1 MAIFGQYQGGMGQ
14 DFNVGGNM
22 DAVLKQQQNT
32 HQSMLDA
39 VNKFSQA
46 REEMSTL
53 QQQTGAILSEYGV
66 DEKGKPDDTAP
77 KYVHDLFKNVNK
89 EGGIA
94 NLSRTQLVSGL
105 KAYETGTQVES
116 QRQNQ
121 AFNAQKLRQATLTN
135 DITEMQMQ
143 AALKQEKENQ
153 RIRDAYNN
161 PEVRDAASKIATEGE
176 RSVDKVT
183 KEILIKGETVKF
195 TKEEIA
201 PILQRL
207 NDARLNENKEAEQN
221 ALDDIG
227 RMLHGKT
234 SKGRESNIN
243 ILDQLDENGMLMTEE
258 VKNPDYVPYQT
269 SRDVAK
275 LTERKVGQNTNPTIP
290 DTLLRGIANKELDKL
305 KASTVGTTSNTEKQR
320 ILDKVASTPIGAVE
334 VSTQKVGDKVIG
346 KGFSNPY
353 LPKTTLLWKNPKTQK
368 IQEEVDS
375 IDKEIAEVNRDL
387 DPKIQGRRVSNV
399 TSSLE
404 HWKNAK
410 PSLTLSQKNIQENVA
425 KWQSEKDTLEESLI
439 SLGKQRKQKQVEIDA
454 SENAALSAATKASKA
469 IVPYTGGEVPA
480 SADSWK
486 PVIEKV
492 QEKYK
497 RTLDEQTNDEF
508 NIMNNYFEKTGG
520 VPATFT
526 KEAFYASKG
535 IQRPMVVSAGGGYV
549 YAEGRDGKG
558 HFLED
563 KTGQSSQMSYTD
575 QERLWKAGEFSKARN
590 LNNLTVNGYTFR
602 GEVRVGDIDQAN
614 KVKDGVFKTTR
625 ALSALDSLIDIADNK
640 SMFEKLLPTEVSGI
654 AQALANTVQAAN
666 RTEVGGSGAWSNQDQ
681 ANIDKIIRDPSKGHN
696 AIFTSQTIAS
706 LKAYRTRLEQSMVD
720 SGSIYGFAFE
730 RNGGQGSMSSQ
741 VGQFRIQYATGMA
754 KFGDPAQA
762 LEYAKQSLNFDAN
775 E

>member
-1 MAIFGQYQGGMGQ
+1 MGQ

-39 VNKFSQA
+39 VDKFNKT

-94 NLSRTQLVSGL
+94 NLSRTQLVAGL

-116 QRQNQ
+116 QRQNLALNAQNQ
-121 AFNAQKLRQATLTN
+121 ALNVQKLRQATLTN
-135 DITEMQMQ
+135 DLTEMQMQ

-161 PEVRDAASKIATEGE
+161 KDVKSQIDKIATEGS
-176 RSVDKVT
+176 RTVDKTTRQIKV
-183 KEILIKGETVKF
+183 KGETINY
-195 TKEEIA
+195 TGEEMS
-201 PILQRL
+201 PLLDNLQSAKDSGDKKRIE
-207 NDARLNENKEAEQN
+207 DAY
-221 ALDDIG
+221 DSIG
-227 RMLHGKT
+227 KLLHGKT
-234 SKGRESNIN
+234 SVGRETNTEL
-243 ILDQLDENGMLMTEE
+243 LDQLDENGMVMSED
-258 VKNPDYVPYQT
+258 VKNPNYKPYVSARDVSNITEIKAGEAIPRPSIPVDYVKNLADTQLKKYLLAKQGT
-269 SRDVAK
+269 EENEQAKLELDVARAESK
-275 LTERKVGQNTNPTIP
+275 TGL
-290 DTLLRGIANKELDKL
+290 
-305 KASTVGTTSNTEKQR
+305 
-320 ILDKVASTPIGAVE
+320 
-334 VSTQKVGDKVIG
+334 KVIPVSRLSRSPDARG
-346 KGFSNPY
+346 TPEQNKIEWNNP
-353 LPKTTLLWKNPKTQK
+353 QSQSFQVK
-368 IQEEVDS
+368 IDD
-375 IDKEIAEVNRDL
+375 IDKKLLSLKEDIILNSKPPASGGGNARGFTRAGGVSQ
-387 DPKIQGRRVSNV
+387 DPKVR
-399 TSSLE
+399 E
-404 HWKNAK
+404 
-410 PSLTLSQKNIQENVA
+410 
-425 KWQSEKDTLEESLI
+425 
-439 SLGKQRKQKQVEIDA
+439 QVRA
-454 SENAALSAATKASKA
+454 NAALEIRKLEAEKKSLNKNIDDTEAKTVIGLARGIQKVDTTYSGGSAQAS
-469 IVPYTGGEVPA
+469 E
-480 SADSWK
+480 DSWK

-508 NIMNNYFEKTGG
+508 NIMKNYFESTGG

-549 YAEGRDGKG
+549 YAQGPDGKG

-563 KTGQSSQMSYTD
+563 KTGQSSQMSYVD

-590 LNNLTVNGYTFR
+590 LNGLTVNGYQFK

-640 SMFEKLLPTEVSGI
+640 GMFEKLLPTEVSGI

-696 AIFTSQTIAS
+696 AIFTSQTVAS

-730 RNGGQGSMSSQ
+730 RTQGQGSMSSQ
-741 VGQFRIQYATGMA
+741 VGQFRIQYATGLA
-754 KFGDPAQA
+754 KFGNPEQA

>member
-22 DAVLKQQQNT
+22 DAVLKQQQAT

-39 VNKFSQA
+39 VSKFNQT
-46 REEMSTL
+46 REEMSVL

-94 NLSRTQLVSGL
+94 NLSRTQLVAGL

-143 AALKQEKENQ
+143 AALKAEKEAQ
-153 RIRDAYNN
+153 RIREAYNN
-161 PEVRDAASKIATEGE
+161 PEIKDAVSKIATEGVKDVKE
-176 RSVDKVT
+176 VT
-183 KEILIKGETVKF
+183 KEIKIKGETVRF

-221 ALDDIG
+221 ALDEIG

-234 SKGRESNIN
+234 SKGRESNTN
-243 ILDQLDENGMLMTEE
+243 ILDQYDENGMLITEE

-275 LTERKVGQNTNPTIP
+275 FTERKVGQDISPTIP
-290 DTLLRGIANKELDKL
+290 DALLRGIANKELEKL

-320 ILDKVASTPIGAVE
+320 LLDKVASTPIGAVE
-334 VSTQKVGDKVIG
+334 VSTLIVNDKLLG
-346 KGFSNPY
+346 KNRNPY
-353 LPKTTLLWKNPKTQK
+353 LPKTTLVWKNPKTQK
-368 IQEEVDS
+368 IQEEIDS
-375 IDKEIAEVNRDL
+375 IDKEIAEVKRDL
-387 DPKIQGRRVSNV
+387 DPEIQGRRVSNV

-410 PSLTLSQKNIQENVA
+410 PSLTLSQKNIQQA
-425 KWQSEKDTLEESLI
+425 ITKWQSEKDTLEESLV
-439 SLGKQRKQKQVEIDA
+439 SLERQRKQKQVEIDR
-454 SENAALSAATKASKA
+454 SENAVLSAATNASKA
-469 IVPYTGGEVPA
+469 VAPYTGGEVQA
-480 SADSWK
+480 SADTWK
-486 PVIEKV
+486 PVIETV
-492 QEKYK
+492 QKKYK
-497 RTLDEQTNDEF
+497 RTLDEQTEDEY
-508 NIMNNYFEKTGG
+508 NILRNHLEATGG
-520 VPATFT
+520 IPATFT

-535 IQRPMVVSAGGGYV
+535 IQRPMVVQAGGGYV
-549 YAEGRDGKG
+549 YAQGLDGKG

-563 KTGQSSQMSYTD
+563 KTGQSSQMSVTD
-575 QERLWKAGEFSKARN
+575 QEKMWKAGEFSKARN
-590 LNNLTVNGYTFR
+590 LNNLTVNGYTFK

-625 ALSALDSLIDIADNK
+625 ALSAMDSLLDIAENK
-640 SMFEKLLPTEVSGI
+640 SMFDKLLPTEVSGI

-681 ANIDKIIRDPSKGHN
+681 ANIDKIIRDPSKAHN
-696 AIFTSQTIAS
+696 AIFSSQTVAS
-706 LKAYRTRLEQSMVD
+706 LKAYRARLEQSMVD

-730 RNGGQGSMSSQ
+730 RNSGSGSMSSQ
-741 VGQFRIQYATGMA
+741 VGQFRIQYAAGMA

-762 LEYAKQSLNFDAN
+762 LEYAKQSLNFNAN

>member
-1 MAIFGQYQGGMGQ
+1 MGQ

-22 DAVLKQQQNT
+22 DAVLKQQQDK

-121 AFNAQKLRQATLTN
+121 AFNVQKLRQATLTN

-161 PEVRDAASKIATEGE
+161 KDIKSQIDKIATEGS
-176 RSVDKVT
+176 RTVDKTT
-183 KEILIKGETVKF
+183 KLIKVAGETIKY
-195 TKEEIA
+195 TGEEMS
-201 PILQRL
+201 PLLDNLQSAKDSGDKKRIE
-207 NDARLNENKEAEQN
+207 DAY
-221 ALDDIG
+221 DSIG
-227 RMLHGKT
+227 KLLHGKT
-234 SKGRESNIN
+234 SVGRETNTEL
-243 ILDQLDENGMLMTEE
+243 LDQLDENGMVMSEE
-258 VKNPDYVPYQT
+258 VKNPNFKPYVSARDVSNITEIKAGEAIPKPSIPVDYVKNLADTQLKKYLLAKQGT
-269 SRDVAK
+269 EENEQAK
-275 LTERKVGQNTNPTIP
+275 LALEIQQNSLLTGGRVVDKTTI
-290 DTLLRGIANKELDKL
+290 GDK
-305 KASTVGTTSNTEKQR
+305 
-320 ILDKVASTPIGAVE
+320 IGAFAPTNQVKQT
-334 VSTQKVGDKVIG
+334 VVWN
-346 KGFSNPY
+346 NPEAQSY
-353 LPKTTLLWKNPKTQK
+353 QEK
-368 IQEEVDS
+368 IDS
-375 IDKEIAEVNRDL
+375 IDGQINNLKARIDVNKGGGNPQQFYAGVGSSMSIPRGDSQANKKSVLIDSLQIKQLEQQKKAL
-387 DPKIQGRRVSNV
+387 DNKLQAVEDKTRI
-399 TSSLE
+399 TSLKAAQS
-404 HWKNAK
+404 
-410 PSLTLSQKNIQENVA
+410 VA
-425 KWQSEKDTLEESLI
+425 SYSGGSAQ
-439 SLGKQRKQKQVEIDA
+439 A
-454 SENAALSAATKASKA
+454 SE
-469 IVPYTGGEVPA
+469 
-480 SADSWK
+480 DSWK

-508 NIMNNYFEKTGG
+508 NIMNNYFESTGG
-520 VPATFT
+520 IPATFT

-549 YAEGRDGKG
+549 YAQGPDGKG

-563 KTGQSSQMSYTD
+563 KTGQSSQMSVTD
-575 QERLWKAGEFSKARN
+575 QEKMWKAGEFSKARN
-590 LNNLTVNGYTFR
+590 LNGLTVNGYQFK

-640 SMFEKLLPTEVSGI
+640 GMFEKLLPTEVSGI

-696 AIFTSQTIAS
+696 AIFTSQTVAS
-706 LKAYRTRLEQSMVD
+706 LKAYRQRLEQSMVD

-730 RNGGQGSMSSQ
+730 RTGGQGSMSSQ

>member
-1 MAIFGQYQGGMGQ
+1 MGQ

-161 PEVRDAASKIATEGE
+161 KDVKSQIDKIATEGS
-176 RSVDKVT
+176 RSVDKTT
-183 KEILIKGETVKF
+183 KLIKVGAETIKYTGE
-195 TKEEIA
+195 EMS
-201 PILQRL
+201 PLLDNLQSAKDSGDKKRIE
-207 NDARLNENKEAEQN
+207 DAY
-221 ALDDIG
+221 DSIG
-227 RMLHGKT
+227 RLLHGKT
-234 SKGRESNIN
+234 SVGRETNTEL
-243 ILDQLDENGMLMTEE
+243 LDQLDEFGMVMSED
-258 VKNPDYVPYQT
+258 VKNPNFKPYVSARDVSNITEIKAGEAIPKPSIPVDYVKNLADTQLRKYLLAKQGT
-269 SRDVAK
+269 EENEQARLELDVARAEAKTGLKITPERRFSQSPLPNGQKREPIQDKFEWNNPESQAYQVKIDKIDKRISSLKEDVALNSQPPNLGGYGARGFTKAGGISQDPKVREQERAKAALEIRK
-275 LTERKVGQNTNPTIP
+275 LEAEKKGLNKNIDDTEAKTIVG
-290 DTLLRGIANKELDKL
+290 LAKGI
-305 KASTVGTTSNTEKQR
+305 
-320 ILDKVASTPIGAVE
+320 
-334 VSTQKVGDKVIG
+334 QKV
-346 KGFSNPY
+346 
-353 LPKTTLLWKNPKTQK
+353 
-368 IQEEVDS
+368 
-375 IDKEIAEVNRDL
+375 
-387 DPKIQGRRVSNV
+387 
-399 TSSLE
+399 
-404 HWKNAK
+404 
-410 PSLTLSQKNIQENVA
+410 
-425 KWQSEKDTLEESLI
+425 DTAYSGG
-439 SLGKQRKQKQVEIDA
+439 SAQA
-454 SENAALSAATKASKA
+454 SE
-469 IVPYTGGEVPA
+469 
-480 SADSWK
+480 DSWK

-492 QEKYK
+492 QENYK
-497 RTLDEQTNDEF
+497 RTLDEQTNDEYM
-508 NIMNNYFEKTGG
+508 IMKNYFEKTGG

-549 YAEGRDGKG
+549 YAQKPNGEGQ
-558 HFLED
+558 FLED
-563 KTGQSSQMSYTD
+563 KTGQSSQMSYVD

-590 LNNLTVNGYTFR
+590 LNGLTVNGYQFK

-640 SMFEKLLPTEVSGI
+640 GMFEKLLPTEVSGI

-696 AIFTSQTIAS
+696 AIFTSQTVAS

-730 RNGGQGSMSSQ
+730 RTQGQGSMSSQ
-741 VGQFRIQYATGMA
+741 VGQFRIQYATGLA
-754 KFGDPAQA
+754 KFGSPEQA